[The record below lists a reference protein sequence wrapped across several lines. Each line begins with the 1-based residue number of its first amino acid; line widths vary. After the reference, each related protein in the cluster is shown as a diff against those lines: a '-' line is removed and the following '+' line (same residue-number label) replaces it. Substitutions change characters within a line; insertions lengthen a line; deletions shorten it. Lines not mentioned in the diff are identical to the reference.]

1 MDNMSYLQ
9 LYLDTDY
16 ILPVAVGADGN
27 LVKYQSDDERRLWL
41 YFKKS
46 IAQGTFEMGKTL
58 KANFEAKLGGCYGDF
73 WNHLE
78 IGDHVGNEPFQYV
91 ELLEVAGIVER
102 LRTWCNV
109 VLDTPTPGVVL
120 NFSTTIGLKA
130 RKVFVD
136 YLNKKGFA
144 VRSYSTEINDLIA
157 EKIVYD
163 YRSSIHP
170 AFGDQLLVIQ
180 SSGIQLL
187 LSTLTWCGESFMQGE
202 KPMIMEKQGEDF
214 RRRELAK
221 MAVDEIEST
230 YGRLTTVEER
240 ESEIAFQMQ
249 FADKWY
255 QSREGN
261 IIRIHNFFYSHD
273 PSDIKEQFKIDAN
286 QLDLRVEENSRITTD
301 QIFDYYKK
309 HVVNRHLH
317 TIFFGDVFCDDYNGE
332 NVFRKRCVDVT
343 NSQGKY
349 TFFSDNAL
357 QEAMGRYYFSK
368 RDVVEPVKELDRRY
382 LTIEQ
387 ERERIRKYVR
397 NAETLGSLR
406 SSILSCKEEMNSAI
420 ANRKA
425 QTSSIE
431 HSWKEYMKNS
441 KFDQAEYV
449 ISEITSDNNLTQAF
463 GQLKQALSSIEAKKS
478 LLTDLKQLD
487 NIHVQDV
494 VEEIERGYKELL
506 ELQKEAKSLDKLPKK
521 LHDLTKHYRDAYPTY
536 KELMTDFESKTRAAK
551 KRILDEIAKK
561 DLTMENL
568 PVTDI
573 EKTTVELSCTLK
585 QEKNGWL
592 GLKKKKYIIVKMQ
605 VKDGKKLPCPCVL
618 QISDSE
624 IKVSRDGWYRD
635 LDKGLENYE
644 ETIPVEAIKSTG
656 NILKLLPNEEY
667 SNLSTFIRCE
677 SINLNI

>member
-1 MDNMSYLQ
+1 
-9 LYLDTDY
+9 
-16 ILPVAVGADGN
+16 
-27 LVKYQSDDERRLWL
+27 
-41 YFKKS
+41 
-46 IAQGTFEMGKTL
+46 
-58 KANFEAKLGGCYGDF
+58 
-73 WNHLE
+73 
-78 IGDHVGNEPFQYV
+78 
-91 ELLEVAGIVER
+91 
-102 LRTWCNV
+102 
-109 VLDTPTPGVVL
+109 
-120 NFSTTIGLKA
+120 
-130 RKVFVD
+130 
-136 YLNKKGFA
+136 
-144 VRSYSTEINDLIA
+144 
-157 EKIVYD
+157 
-163 YRSSIHP
+163 
-170 AFGDQLLVIQ
+170 
-180 SSGIQLL
+180 
-187 LSTLTWCGESFMQGE
+187 
-202 KPMIMEKQGEDF
+202 
-214 RRRELAK
+214 
-221 MAVDEIEST
+221 
-230 YGRLTTVEER
+230 
-240 ESEIAFQMQ
+240 
-249 FADKWY
+249 
-255 QSREGN
+255 
-261 IIRIHNFFYSHD
+261 
-273 PSDIKEQFKIDAN
+273 
-286 QLDLRVEENSRITTD
+286 
-301 QIFDYYKK
+301 
-309 HVVNRHLH
+309 
-317 TIFFGDVFCDDYNGE
+317 
-332 NVFRKRCVDVT
+332 
-343 NSQGKY
+343 
-349 TFFSDNAL
+349 
-357 QEAMGRYYFSK
+357 
-368 RDVVEPVKELDRRY
+368 
-382 LTIEQ
+382 
-387 ERERIRKYVR
+387 
-397 NAETLGSLR
+397 
-406 SSILSCKEEMNSAI
+406 MNSAI

-494 VEEIERGYKELL
+494 VEEIERGYKDLL

-536 KELMTDFESKTRAAK
+536 KKLMTDFESKTRAAK

-644 ETIPVEAIKSTG
+644 ETIPVKDIKSTG

-677 SINLNI
+677 SITLNI